1 MIFLNGFLGN
11 DDYNQSMAFVSGDS
25 LEFFKENSKKMP
37 DDWIYRNEHISYKFN
52 SQGHRCKNLEEIDL
66 SNYILFIGCSHTEG
80 IGLPLEK
87 TYPYITASE
96 LNCDYYN
103 LSMAGTG
110 FDVLEHNLIM
120 WFHKVQQKPKFVVI
134 QWSDHS
140 RYVSLYPGYDKL
152 MQSGRWMDD
161 ENTRRFMAASEELG
175 IVHARK
181 QITRNLLKSI
191 IKVPIIELNFRQH
204 SGYSNDGLW
213 LKRSDLARDLCH
225 AGIESHKNAS
235 KDLIEH
241 ITEVLK
247 CDKYMH
253 ERLPNTA

>member
-1 MIFLNGFLGN
+1 
-11 DDYNQSMAFVSGDS
+11 
-25 LEFFKENSKKMP
+25 
-37 DDWIYRNEHISYKFN
+37 
-52 SQGHRCKNLEEIDL
+52 
-66 SNYILFIGCSHTEG
+66 
-80 IGLPLEK
+80 
-87 TYPYITASE
+87 
-96 LNCDYYN
+96 
-103 LSMAGTG
+103 
-110 FDVLEHNLIM
+110 
-120 WFHKVQQKPKFVVI
+120 
-134 QWSDHS
+134 
-140 RYVSLYPGYDKL
+140 
-152 MQSGRWMDD
+152 
-161 ENTRRFMAASEELG
+161 MAASEELG